1 MRLSHSSTLFRW
13 CIVAAGLCL
22 PASAIT
28 LEVHNPRGS
37 VHVKVDPS
45 PRLRVEGI
53 GASRSAGRDDI
64 KTTRMDERIIVRCD
78 PADGEPIDLD
88 VQVPLGFY
96 LEVTTQGG
104 EIWVEGMVRRAFLET
119 GTGGVRLRAPW
130 RATRL
135 RLDSDEKPDQVTTP
149 RGFKFSSG
157 MVQLDSKRKVWR
169 LRDDLDESS
178 PVYGD
183 LRIRTNAADR
193 VLLEDFEIPD
203 EWPLKMPWQAP
214 AVLEDILRGI
224 PPAAR
229 AEAEQPPPAPPEL
242 PDTRPAS
249 SEALPVEEGAA
260 LFRSDVRMVNLTVT
274 VTDQAG
280 RPVTGLRPE
289 DFRVVEDDAEQKVT
303 FAGSDDVPF
312 NLGILLDLSGST
324 RPDREAMR
332 AVAEQFVSLLG
343 PRDKVA
349 IYALAGGMFHV
360 VAELTADRERL
371 IETIQRLPAVSGASP
386 LYDAM
391 VLAYAEELRR
401 RPGERNALIVISDGI
416 DNQLSRQEA
425 PSKVNFRKLVKAAGE
440 IEALI
445 YPIFLRSGERFGRGW
460 SEKARE
466 RMEQLADVSGGRLFP
481 AASIRDLEPV
491 LPELAQELRSV
502 YSVAYYPQNQE
513 FGGAWRKVTVEV
525 GRSGV
530 VIRARPGYF
539 AR

>member
-1 MRLSHSSTLFRW
+1 MKLSYSPTLFRLW
-13 CIVAAGLCL
+13 IVAAGLGL
-22 PASAIT
+22 PVSAMT
-28 LEVHNPRGS
+28 LEVHNPKGS
-37 VHVKVDPS
+37 VHVRVDPS
-45 PRLRVEGI
+45 PRLRIEGL
-53 GASRSAGRDDI
+53 GANRSAGRDDI
-64 KTTRMDERIIVRCD
+64 KTTRMDQRIVVRCE
-78 PADGEPIDLD
+78 PLDGEPIDLD

-104 EIWVEGMVRRAFLET
+104 DISVEGMVRRAYLET
-119 GTGGVRLRAPW
+119 GTGAVRLNLPW

-135 RLDSDEKPDQVTTP
+135 RLDSDEKPDEVSTP
-149 RGFKFSSG
+149 RGLKFSSS
-157 MVQLDSKRKVWR
+157 MVELDAKRKVWR
-169 LRDDLDESS
+169 LRDDLDERS

-183 LRIRTNAADR
+183 LRIRGHA
-193 VLLEDFEIPD
+193 VGKVILEDFPIPD

-214 AVLEDILRGI
+214 GVLEDILRGI

-229 AEAEQPPPAPPEL
+229 AQAAEPVPPPESSAPEPL
-242 PDTRPAS
+242 P
-249 SEALPVEEGAA
+249 LEEGAP

-274 VTDQAG
+274 VTDQSG
-280 RPVTGLRPE
+280 RPVQGLRPE
-289 DFRVVEDDAEQKVT
+289 DFRVVEDDVEQKVT

-324 RPDREAMR
+324 RPDRDAMR
-332 AVAEQFVSLLG
+332 AVAERFVSLLG

-360 VAELTADRERL
+360 VTELTADRERL
-371 IETIQRLPAVSGASP
+371 IETIQRLPVVSGASP

-401 RPGERNALIVISDGI
+401 RPGERNGLIVISDGI
-416 DNQLSRQEA
+416 DNQLSRQEM

-440 IEALI
+440 IDALI

-460 SEKARE
+460 SQKARQ
-466 RMEQLADVSGGRLFP
+466 RLEQLADASGGRLFP

-502 YSVAYYPQNQE
+502 YSVAYYPENQE
-513 FGGAWRKVTVEV
+513 FDGSWRKVTVEV